1 MDFLRVC
8 VGDGGSIRQHEP
20 LLRDRTLIMG
30 RVKGYVD
37 LLADSRYVIYSLIYS
52 VYMVIH

>member
-1 MDFLRVC
+1 
-8 VGDGGSIRQHEP
+8 
-20 LLRDRTLIMG
+20 MG

>member
-1 MDFLRVC
+1 MWGMGV
-8 VGDGGSIRQHEP
+8 VSGSMNTFTRW
-20 LLRDRTLIMG
+20 TLIMG

>member
-1 MDFLRVC
+1 M
-8 VGDGGSIRQHEP
+8 GDGGSIRQHEHFYE
-20 LLRDRTLIMG
+20 IG
-30 RVKGYVD
+30 YNGEVKGYVD

>member
-1 MDFLRVC
+1 
-8 VGDGGSIRQHEP
+8 
-20 LLRDRTLIMG
+20 MG

-52 VYMVIH
+52 VYMVFDFEGG